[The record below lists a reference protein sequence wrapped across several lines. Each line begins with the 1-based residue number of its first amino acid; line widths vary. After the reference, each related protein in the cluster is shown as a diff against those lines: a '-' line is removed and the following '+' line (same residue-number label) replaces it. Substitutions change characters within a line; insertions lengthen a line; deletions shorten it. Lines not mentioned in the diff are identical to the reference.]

1 MPTGQLNRV
10 VGYLRRSARLMVVA
24 EAYPQL
30 RATENFQQLQATL
43 TDVEGQIA
51 IARQVYNDT
60 VLSYDNALETVP
72 TNIVASLF
80 GFRPQAYFETEGA
93 AREAPAVQFSN

>member
-1 MPTGQLNRV
+1 
-10 VGYLRRSARLMVVA
+10 
-24 EAYPQL
+24 
-30 RATENFQQLQATL
+30 
-43 TDVEGQIA
+43 
-51 IARQVYNDT
+51 
-60 VLSYDNALETVP
+60 VP